1 MTEYKTIG
9 QHVMTDAWG
18 IDFDVLNDIDFLQ
31 EHMKKA
37 AEIIGAT
44 ILTTEGWKFEPA
56 GVTVVVILSES
67 HLSIHTYP
75 EKGFAALDGYTCGE
89 RIDPEPGIEYLLSV
103 LTPAISYSQK
113 VIRGTGELMID
124 PLSKKNRE
132 QKND

>member
-18 IDFDVLNDIDFLQ
+18 IDFDVLNDIDFLK

-89 RIDPEPGIEYLLSV
+89 RIDPEPGMEYLLSV

>member
-44 ILTTEGWKFEPA
+44 ILTTEAWKFEPA

-89 RIDPEPGIEYLLSV
+89 RIDPEPGMEYLLSV
-103 LTPAISYSQK
+103 LTPSISYSQK
-113 VIRGTGELMID
+113 VIRGTGELVID

>member
-1 MTEYKTIG
+1 MAEYKTIG

-18 IDFDVLNDIDFLQ
+18 IDFDKLDDINFLK

-44 ILTTEGWKFEPA
+44 ILTIEAWKFHPA

-89 RIDPEPGIEYLLSV
+89 RVDPEPGMEYLLSV
-103 LTPAISYSQK
+103 LSPSISYSQK
-113 VIRGTGELMID
+113 VTRGTGELLID
-124 PLSKKNRE
+124 AAKKNEE
-132 QKND
+132 QEND

>member
-18 IDFDVLNDIDFLQ
+18 IHFDKLNDLDFLK
-31 EHMKKA
+31 EHMEKA

-44 ILTTEGWKFEPA
+44 ILTTEGWKFNPV

-89 RIDPEPGIEYLLSV
+89 RIDPEPGIEYLLNV
-103 LTPAISYSQK
+103 LQPAISYSQK

-124 PLSKKNRE
+124 PLSKKE
-132 QKND
+132 GEEK

>member
-9 QHVMTDAWG
+9 QHVMMDAWG
-18 IDFDVLNDIDFLQ
+18 IDFDVLNDIDFLK

-89 RIDPEPGIEYLLSV
+89 RIDPEPGMEYLLSV

-113 VIRGTGELMID
+113 VIRGTGELIID

>member
-18 IDFDVLNDIDFLQ
+18 IDFDVLNDIDFLK

-75 EKGFAALDGYTCGE
+75 EKGFAALDGYTCGKE
-89 RIDPEPGIEYLLSV
+89 IDREPGMEYLLSV

-124 PLSKKNRE
+124 PLSKK
-132 QKND
+132 

>member
-1 MTEYKTIG
+1 MGEYKTIG

-18 IDFDVLNDIDFLQ
+18 IDYDLLNDIDFLI
-31 EHMKKA
+31 EHMEKA
-37 AEIIGAT
+37 AEMIGAT

-89 RIDPEPGIEYLLSV
+89 RIDPEPGIQYLLS
-103 LTPAISYSQK
+103 LLHPAVSYSQK
-113 VIRGTGELMID
+113 VIRGTGELIID
-124 PLSKKNRE
+124 SFTKRE
-132 QKND
+132 QEQQKD